1 MKEKRNKK
9 RTPEKQSMAEERR
22 RTHGGDATPWG
33 HNRTTEQWWLHL
45 ENGRFGLRGEGA
57 ADLG

>member
-22 RTHGGDATPWG
+22 RTHGGDATPWR
-33 HNRTTEQWWLHL
+33 HDRTTGKQRLHL
-45 ENGRFGLRGEGA
+45 EGE
-57 ADLG
+57 DLD